1 MATQSPRLPW
11 YVVHTK
17 PRRELFAAGMLA
29 DDLGVVAYL
38 PEVLQVGRGR
48 RRSEPLFPGY
58 VFIQADLSV
67 TSLSR
72 INATLGVHRVVT
84 AGGQPQPLP
93 AGEVEALRERV
104 DALNA
109 AGGMPTHSLNPGD
122 QVTLK
127 AGPLQGLQ
135 AVFIGP
141 MRPARRVRVLLEFLG
156 SLSETEVDVAD
167 LEPVSGATIERRPR
181 RTRGKGRKIK
191 ADD

>member
-1 MATQSPRLPW
+1 MATQSHRPSW

-17 PRRELFAAGMLA
+17 PRRELLAAGLLV

-38 PEVLQVGRGR
+38 PEVLQVARGR
-48 RRSEPLFPGY
+48 RRNEPLFPGY
-58 VFIQADLSV
+58 LFIQADLSA

-72 INATLGVHRVVT
+72 INATPGVRRLVT

-104 DALNA
+104 DSLNA
-109 AGGMPTHSLNPGD
+109 AGGMPSHSLNPGD

-127 AGPLQGLQ
+127 AGPLQGLR

-141 MRPARRVRVLLEFLG
+141 MRPAQRVRVLLEFLG
-156 SLSETEVDVAD
+156 SLSETEVDVTD
-167 LEPVSGATIERRPR
+167 LEPVLGGATKRRPR
-181 RTRGKGRKIK
+181 RTRGKGRRIK
-191 ADD
+191 AGD